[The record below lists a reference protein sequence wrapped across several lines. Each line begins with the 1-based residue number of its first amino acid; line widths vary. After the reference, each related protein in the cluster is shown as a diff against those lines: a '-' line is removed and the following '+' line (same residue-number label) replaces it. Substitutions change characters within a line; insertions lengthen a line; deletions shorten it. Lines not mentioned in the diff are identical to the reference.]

1 MKTSRVQYADASRNT
16 VDYRRSNACSEWLPG
31 ASMTFDLDDR
41 WQLLAGVH
49 RGFPPAGGGAGS
61 GTAPETSINWELGG
75 RYITPGRFPQE

>member
-1 MKTSRVQYADASRNT
+1 
-16 VDYRRSNACSEWLPG
+16 
-31 ASMTFDLDDR
+31 MTFDLDDR